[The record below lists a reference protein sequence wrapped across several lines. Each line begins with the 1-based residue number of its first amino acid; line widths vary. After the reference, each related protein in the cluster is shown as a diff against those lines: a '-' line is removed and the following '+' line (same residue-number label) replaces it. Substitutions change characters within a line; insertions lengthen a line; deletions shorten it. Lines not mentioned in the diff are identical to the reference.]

1 LAVPILPPSLGGHEF
16 TLYNET
22 YLLAS
27 SRRRLN
33 IGMPE
38 NLTLY
43 KFLSEQGSFLAGLF
57 ALIAG
62 AIAYAAG
69 LIQAKATKD
78 AAKRQTEYLNRKDRL
93 QARCIATA
101 IVPELVE
108 VKGAYERAQLAI
120 NDHSAASARGTPITP
135 LSVLLGVQI
144 EIPVFLD
151 RNVDQL
157 YILGEPIGP
166 TLLQLISASIQYNKL
181 VNSIANQSAQLGNSW
196 PNDQTENL
204 RNHLK
209 VIGILIDLAFHE
221 INQIHDIN
229 YEGVKDVS
237 TV

>member
-1 LAVPILPPSLGGHEF
+1 
-16 TLYNET
+16 
-22 YLLAS
+22 
-27 SRRRLN
+27 
-33 IGMPE
+33 M
-38 NLTLY
+38 
-43 KFLSEQGSFLAGLF
+43 
-57 ALIAG
+57 
-62 AIAYAAG
+62 
-69 LIQAKATKD
+69 
-78 AAKRQTEYLNRKDRL
+78 
-93 QARCIATA
+93 
-101 IVPELVE
+101 PELVE